1 MHVCVG
7 SAIVERQPLPVFQQI
22 QKIGSTTAVYFWM
35 FKQRWSTLHLCLSGV
50 EEQPGC
56 GFFYT
61 ARGRGQLWDR
71 KHRQISLVGSPVRL
85 S

>member
-1 MHVCVG
+1 MRVCVG
-7 SAIVERQPLPVFQQI
+7 SVIAECQPLPVFQQI

-56 GFFYT
+56 GA